1 VVQFEL
7 ETAELLYSA
16 IDFPQAKKQNNEPRQ
31 AGEMFCWRVYQNAQ
45 AHEGKY
51 KAPSDAQITTQFH
64 FIQECDDFFQSP
76 DVIDDL
82 CQPVMQRSVGHG
94 GRCPT

>member
-1 VVQFEL
+1 MSGSCPCYIYTIRGEGKEFRLILTLFWVVVQFEL

-31 AGEMFCWRVYQNAQ
+31 AGVMFCWRVYQNAQ

-51 KAPSDAQITTQFH
+51 KPPSDA
-64 FIQECDDFFQSP
+64 
-76 DVIDDL
+76 
-82 CQPVMQRSVGHG
+82 
-94 GRCPT
+94 

>member
-1 VVQFEL
+1 VYQFEL

-31 AGEMFCWRVYQNAQ
+31 AGVMFCWRVYQNAQ

-51 KAPSDAQITTQFH
+51 KPPSDA
-64 FIQECDDFFQSP
+64 
-76 DVIDDL
+76 
-82 CQPVMQRSVGHG
+82 
-94 GRCPT
+94 